1 LQPFQPETAPWAVAG
16 VSHLC
21 HLYIWPIRGP
31 ALADDP
37 AGKQA
42 YAEPI
47 DAQVSRSMRRDAP
60 VWRPAAVS
68 CNHHVSVR

>member
-1 LQPFQPETAPWAVAG
+1 MGGISFLG
-16 VSHLC
+16 HLD
-21 HLYIWPIRGP
+21 IWPIRGP

-42 YAEPI
+42 YAGPI
-47 DAQVSRSMRRDAP
+47 DAQVSRFMRRDAP
-60 VWRPAAVS
+60 VRRPAALS